1 MEKLG
6 DPYEGR
12 SRGHNLIALSKR
24 INLLMRCFCKGCPDD
39 LRTHYVAS
47 FQTRYTT

>member
-12 SRGHNLIALSKR
+12 SRGHNLIA
-24 INLLMRCFCKGCPDD
+24 D
-39 LRTHYVAS
+39 AS
-47 FQTRYTT
+47 NYTCAAFARAAQMT